1 MVLFC
6 HQTKYGVF
14 LWQSQPFSLGFQQMN
29 VNIQK
34 LVFENKNG
42 VFECNIWLNVHD
54 VKDVE
59 TLCEKLKKI
68 ESIKSVARF
77 D

>member
-1 MVLFC
+1 DRIGIINEI
-6 HQTKYGVF
+6 TAIT
-14 LWQSQPFSLGFQQMN
+14 SQQMN

-34 LVFENKNG
+34 FEFENKNG
-42 VFECNIWLNVHD
+42 VFDCNIWLNVHD

-68 ESIKSVARF
+68 EGIKSVARF